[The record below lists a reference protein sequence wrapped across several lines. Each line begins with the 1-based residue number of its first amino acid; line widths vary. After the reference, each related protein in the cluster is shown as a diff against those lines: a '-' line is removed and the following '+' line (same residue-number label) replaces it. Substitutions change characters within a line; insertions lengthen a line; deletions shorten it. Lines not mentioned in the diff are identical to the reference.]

1 MPVHLPNENY
11 ITYNAASNMPDILS
25 QSFLRKTM
33 LTEWF
38 AANGEN
44 PNAIDLTYLDFPP
57 KWRWDDKN
65 RIWIPRQSRDKKIGR
80 LYYVYPLAGEKYYLR
95 MLLLTVK
102 GACSY
107 ESIRTYNNIVYS
119 TFKEACKARG
129 LLDDDQEWLSAFNE
143 AATWATSNH
152 LRQLFVIMLLHCQ
165 VTSEYAF
172 FEKV

>member
-1 MPVHLPNENY
+1 
-11 ITYNAASNMPDILS
+11 
-25 QSFLRKTM
+25 
-33 LTEWF
+33 
-38 AANGEN
+38 
-44 PNAIDLTYLDFPP
+44 
-57 KWRWDDKN
+57 
-65 RIWIPRQSRDKKIGR
+65 
-80 LYYVYPLAGEKYYLR
+80 

-152 LRQLFVIMLLHCQ
+152 LRQLFVTMLLHCQ
-165 VTSEYAF
+165 VTDEYAF